1 MAKFDTSKSI
11 FQNSPKT
18 LRYLR
23 SIFLQLK
30 LHLKYISLVETS
42 YENNIDEF
50 PKIPKYRFS
59 YLVEK
64 TMKIFLKQFVK
75 MSEDIMHG
83 FLEDFK
89 VKFDEFKS
97 QNFSD
102 EFNREVTLLGQSY
115 GLMIQTL
122 TSQDDAKARNRK
134 NYER

>member
-1 MAKFDTSKSI
+1 
-11 FQNSPKT
+11 
-18 LRYLR
+18 
-23 SIFLQLK
+23 
-30 LHLKYISLVETS
+30 
-42 YENNIDEF
+42 
-50 PKIPKYRFS
+50 
-59 YLVEK
+59 
-64 TMKIFLKQFVK
+64 

-134 NYER
+134 NYERQKSLSVDDAQNRFREEIQEFLDFMVVPGANFDLKTQVDNFQKFKGGAVSEF